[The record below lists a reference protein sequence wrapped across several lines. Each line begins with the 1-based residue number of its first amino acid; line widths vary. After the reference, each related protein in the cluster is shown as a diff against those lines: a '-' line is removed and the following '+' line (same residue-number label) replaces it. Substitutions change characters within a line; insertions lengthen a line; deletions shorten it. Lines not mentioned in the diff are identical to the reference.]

1 MLPLQKYL
9 QTAHN
14 DPAHSDFRMIAF
26 DENGTKQTLYLHKI
40 ILMSRPFFNTFFET
54 TMGNPDKSVMEVDDI
69 EIAKHLTKYI
79 YAIPNSTIPE
89 SIEDI
94 IEYTH
99 QALEW
104 QMFDYRDTMMV
115 NLYRRLGKTI
125 PLHLMNPLYLLFG
138 NCGDIPV
145 NFGSHKWTGKHMIST
160 LVNTLI
166 QQKIEITSDMLD
178 SDLMRYLD
186 DDSFTE
192 ICVRLNAFDKLLS
205 TETYTDIIQPL
216 DPLAVMNKRKR
227 GLQYFRKHFDSL
239 YKVTS
244 RYFTPKQISLI
255 RQAHHIN
262 QPGTYLGEG
271 NNLIVESFRPFRVRY
286 YTLIGRLQYSENL
299 VEQGDVMGFDCS
311 NSIHFKMDISVKDFL
326 YIEGTA
332 DKIMSMELPELNEK
346 VTEGYCGNTYNIV
359 LQSPLESTP
368 KVFTTLPLVFKFHD
382 YIGSDPRNDLVL
394 KE

>member
-1 MLPLQKYL
+1 MLSLQKYL

-14 DPAHSDFRMIAF
+14 DPTHSDFQMMAF
-26 DENGTKQTLYLHKI
+26 ENGQKHTLYLHKI
-40 ILMSRPFFNTFFET
+40 ILMSRPFFKTFFET

-69 EIAKHLTKYI
+69 EIARYLTKYI
-79 YAIPNSTIPE
+79 YTIPNSTVLE
-89 SIEDI
+89 SIDDI

-104 QMFDYRDTMMV
+104 QMFDYRDAMMSD
-115 NLYRRLGKTI
+115 LYRRLGKPI

-145 NFGSHKWTGKHMIST
+145 DFGSHKWSGKHLISALVTT
-160 LVNTLI
+160 LTH
-166 QQKIEITSDMLD
+166 QRAEITLDMLD

-186 DDSFTE
+186 DDTFTE

-205 TETYTDIIQPL
+205 TETYTNILQPL

-227 GLQYFRKHFDSL
+227 SLQHFRKHFDGL
-239 YKVTS
+239 YKMTS

-255 RQAHHIN
+255 RQADYIS
-262 QPGTYLGEG
+262 QPGLGFLHEG
-271 NNLIVESFRPFRVRY
+271 NNLIVDSLRPFNVRF
-286 YTLIGRLQYSENL
+286 YTFIGKLQYSENL
-299 VEQGDVMGFDCS
+299 VEQGNVMGFRCS
-311 NSIHFKMDISVKDFL
+311 NSIHLKMDISGKDFL

-332 DKIMSMELPELNEK
+332 YKIVSMELPELNEK
-346 VTEGYCGNTYNIV
+346 VTEGYCGNTYDIV

-368 KVFTTLPLVFKFHD
+368 KVFTTLPLVFKFRD
-382 YIGSDPRNDLVL
+382 YIGSDPRYDLSP